1 MRKMKEA
8 TNLLEKKPG
17 QGVPVVTSDNF
28 WFSKNY
34 FTEKMNTKDKLMNGE
49 KSVVMLSES

>member
-1 MRKMKEA
+1 MKEA